1 MPYITL
7 RALPNYHQV
16 SFEELLTNSID
27 LKQFFYN
34 KTPSNTR
41 THYVQN
47 VNKKLITSI
56 NFDDMKKSL
65 YHFIDLNQQFFNGTI
80 SSLSTMYD
88 TFYIPKSSGGLR
100 RIDAPNDELMRTLK
114 DLKRLFEDKL
124 LAIHH
129 TCAYAYIPGRCPLD
143 AIKRHQSNESK
154 WFGKFDFNNFFGSTT
169 QEFLES
175 QLKQIFPF
183 SELLNDAQIS
193 GLFHQVLSLC
203 FLNNCLPQGTPM
215 SPMLTNIM
223 MIPIDFHISKWLRSL
238 DKHTFVYTRYA
249 DDMQISSRSPFNIGK
264 VQNLILDVLN
274 SFHAPF
280 RLNDEKTRYGST
292 SGSNWNLGLML
303 NSQNEITIGYK
314 RKKQLKIMLNNFL
327 YDYSNGKFWDASE
340 VRHLQGQLQ
349 YYLSIEPDYI
359 SYLVDRYSQIHNVKI
374 YDTFCKILKSN

>member
-1 MPYITL
+1 
-7 RALPNYHQV
+7 
-16 SFEELLTNSID
+16 
-27 LKQFFYN
+27 
-34 KTPSNTR
+34 
-41 THYVQN
+41 
-47 VNKKLITSI
+47 
-56 NFDDMKKSL
+56 
-65 YHFIDLNQQFFNGTI
+65 
-80 SSLSTMYD
+80 
-88 TFYIPKSSGGLR
+88 
-100 RIDAPNDELMRTLK
+100 
-114 DLKRLFEDKL
+114 
-124 LAIHH
+124 
-129 TCAYAYIPGRCPLD
+129 
-143 AIKRHQSNESK
+143 
-154 WFGKFDFNNFFGSTT
+154 
-169 QEFLES
+169 
-175 QLKQIFPF
+175 
-183 SELLNDAQIS
+183 
-193 GLFHQVLSLC
+193 
-203 FLNNCLPQGTPM
+203 M

-374 YDTFCKILKSN
+374 YDTFSKILKSN